1 MTTAGSSSAGIR
13 WAVCRN
19 AERGPGRSPAR
30 DIAGI
35 PRRWAAFGWLLFAPA
50 AWPALDLAALW
61 DFNDPA
67 ASERRFRD
75 AIPGAT
81 GDDGL
86 VLLTQVARTHGLRG
100 DFDKARAVLGEVEP
114 RLKDA
119 GPEPRARYELELGR
133 TWASATHPPS
143 SQTPEASARARG
155 HFDAAL
161 AVSREASLDGL
172 AIDAL
177 HMMAFLDTAP
187 ADQEKWAREALAVV
201 EASTQ
206 PAAKRWEASVRNNL
220 GYALHRQGRL
230 EAALEQFRMALAI
243 RERGTNDAATRTARW
258 MVAWTLRSMG
268 RTEDALAIQLRLEKE
283 GDAAGRPDPHVFDE
297 LALLY
302 RAKGDEAR
310 ARHYADR
317 KRNLE

>member
-1 MTTAGSSSAGIR
+1 M
-13 WAVCRN
+13 
-19 AERGPGRSPAR
+19 
-30 DIAGI
+30 
-35 PRRWAAFGWLLFAPA
+35 GWILVAPA
-50 AWPALDLAALW
+50 AWPAVDRAAPW
-61 DFNDPA
+61 DFSDPA
-67 ASERRFRD
+67 TSERRFRD

-81 GDDGL
+81 GDDAL
-86 VLLTQVARTHGLRG
+86 VLLTQVARTHGLRK
-100 DFDKARAVLGEVEP
+100 DFERARAVLAEVEP

-119 GPEPRARYELELGR
+119 GPEPKARYEQELGR
-133 TWASATHPPS
+133 TWSSATHPPS
-143 SQTPEASARARG
+143 SQTPEARAKARG

-161 AVSREASLDGL
+161 AISRKAGLDGL

-187 ADQEKWAREALAVV
+187 ADQERWAREALSVV

-206 PAAKRWEASVRNNL
+206 PEAKRWEASVRNNL
-220 GYALHRQGRL
+220 GYALHRQGRY

-243 RERGTNDAATRTARW
+243 RERGTNATATRTARW

-268 RTEDALAIQLRLEKE
+268 RTDEALAIQLRLEKE

-302 RAKGDEAR
+302 RAKGDEPR

-317 KRNLE
+317 RRKLP